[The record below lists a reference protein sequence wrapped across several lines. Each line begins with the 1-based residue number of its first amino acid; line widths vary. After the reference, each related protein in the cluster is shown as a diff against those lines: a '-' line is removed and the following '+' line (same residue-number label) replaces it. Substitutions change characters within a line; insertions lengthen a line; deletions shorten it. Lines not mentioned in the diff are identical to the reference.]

1 MVVSRLVLAILAVF
15 VVRTGMNASFYG
27 YLMADHFRA
36 LQQVHPGLFREVI
49 PGLVGTDLVW
59 AAIFCFLF
67 VKVGRSLGTGI
78 GAGVTLGIFVALLG
92 QALGNLY
99 YFFTTT
105 YMTPTD
111 VVVDGIYALIAY
123 AIQGAVAPLVYKQ
136 T

>member
-1 MVVSRLVLAILAVF
+1 MIVSRLVLAILAVW
-15 VVRTGMNASFYG
+15 VVRTGMNALFYG
-27 YLMADHFRA
+27 YVMADHFTA
-36 LQQVHPGLFREVI
+36 LQQAHPGVFREVI

-59 AAIFCFLF
+59 AAIFCFF
-67 VKVGRSLGTGI
+67 FAKVGRSLGTGI

-105 YMTPTD
+105 YMTAGD
-111 VVVDGIYALIAY
+111 VVIDGIYAVVAY
-123 AIQGAVAPLVYKQ
+123 AIQGAVAALVYKQ